1 MRGLRGMNPLNLG
14 LPDYYDTLPT
24 LDGLDPVATVPQL
37 SLGSPTYNGVGTGLI
52 YARDNTY
59 VLVPSLTHIRG
70 RQTWKFGAELRRQDI
85 NYFQA
90 NQTGGNFTFDNLF
103 TSQNALSPGASG
115 NSFASFLLGYAASGT
130 LQTSPFTAGGMRYQG
145 YYASDTF
152 QATNKL
158 TLNFGV
164 RWEIPGVYTERFD
177 RLVTFEPNAVNPALQ
192 GITVNGAPV
201 KGAFE
206 LVNGPDHP

>member
-1 MRGLRGMNPLNLG
+1 TYFDQLSA
-14 LPDYYDTLPT
+14 
-24 LDGLDPVATVPQL
+24 LDGVDPVSTVPQF
-37 SLGSPTYNGVGTGLI
+37 SMSSPTYDATGTGLI
-52 YARDNTY
+52 HARDNTY
-59 VLVPSLTHIRG
+59 VLTPSLTMIRG
-70 RQTWKFGAELRRQDI
+70 RHTWKFGAELRRQDI
-85 NYFQA
+85 NYYQA

-115 NSFASFLLGYAASGT
+115 NSFASFLLGYAAGGT

-145 YYASDTF
+145 YYATDTF

-158 TLNFGV
+158 TLNLGL

-177 RLVTFEPNAVNPALQ
+177 RLVTFERNALNPLLQ
-192 GITVNGAPV
+192 GVTVNGAPV

-206 LVNGPDHP
+206 LVNGAGHSERGMR